1 MVPVELRLSGVLHA
15 LRHVPPAD
23 ADSVPAFRSV
33 LEAPPA
39 ERAAFLEAYLR
50 RCADEREDLRVR
62 WGKYIDRCLE
72 RLLVHI
78 LDDETTDFPPGYS
91 ARLWRTRHVLP
102 KHATWS
108 AVSRLVRRDGWSPD
122 LADEVVG
129 LTRALEDAIAIV
141 EAAGDADDWDEE
153 SARRVEAAEERMDQ
167 LGAEHLAFPETSSPF
182 ETPSPVVEPMLQALA
197 RSAEDYLRAAGTG
210 RSGCGSVSSPG
221 TSTSCA

>member
-1 MVPVELRLSGVLHA
+1 MKPVDLRLSGVLNA
-15 LRHVPPAD
+15 LRHVAPGD
-23 ADSVPAFRSV
+23 ADSVAAFRGI

-50 RCADEREDLRVR
+50 RCADDGEDLRVR

-78 LDDETTDFPPGYS
+78 LGDETTDFPPGYA

-102 KHATWS
+102 KHATWD
-108 AVSRLVRRDGWSPD
+108 AVTRLIRRDGWSPD
-122 LADEVVG
+122 LARELVG
-129 LTRALEDAIAIV
+129 LTRALQDAIAVV
-141 EAAGDADDWDEE
+141 EAASDEEGWDEE
-153 SARRVEAAEERMDQ
+153 TARRVEAAEERMDH
-167 LGAEHLAFPETSSPF
+167 LGAEHLAFPETDS
-182 ETPSPVVEPMLQALA
+182 ELDDPSPVVEPMLQALA